1 MKLVTASQMTE
12 LEGRAIEEYGI
23 SSLLLMENAARGF
36 CDCLEQET
44 GSVKEKEIAVYC
56 GSGNNG
62 GDGFAIARHLSNRGG
77 MVTVVKGFCEEK
89 LKPDARTNFEIVKK
103 MGLPMV
109 SLCEII
115 GNRFTIV
122 VDALFGTGFHGVPEG
137 QYAEMIESMNQS
149 GAFVASVDIPSGAGS
164 TDGRVVGVC
173 VRADMTVTF
182 GLAKVGQFLYPAKEC
197 VGKLYVTD
205 ISIPAQ
211 VLQNF
216 DTPYDT
222 LDEELAS
229 VLPKREENSHKGTFG
244 KVLAFAGSPG
254 MSGACVLTTLS
265 VLKAGAGMVTAAVP
279 QSIIHVLSEQCREV
293 MTMSL
298 PTDGEQLSAEA
309 EEVLLKKMESQD
321 VLLAGCGLGSS
332 EATKEVLLS
341 VVSQC
346 KKPLVLD
353 ADGINLLAGNIHIV
367 KERTAPTVLTPHPLE
382 FSRISGHSM
391 EEIRL
396 NRVAVATNFAQE
408 YGVVLVLKGADTV
421 VAHPDGRVC
430 VCTVSNSGL
439 ATAGSGDVLS
449 GIIASLLA
457 QGASAGEAANVGVY
471 LHSRAGLLA
480 REQLGARSMLAGDV
494 LLALPEAMMALENRK
509 K

>member
-12 LEGRAIEEYGI
+12 LERKAIEKYGI

-36 CDCLEQET
+36 CDYLEQET
-44 GSVKEKEIAVYC
+44 GSVKGKKIAVFC

-62 GDGFAIARHLSNRGG
+62 GDGFAIARHLCNRGG
-77 MVTVVKGFCEEK
+77 QVTVVKCFCEDK
-89 LKPDARTNFEIVKK
+89 LKPDAKTNFETVKK

-109 SLCEII
+109 SHTEIV

-137 QYAEMIESMNQS
+137 DYADMIEAINQT

-164 TDGRVVGVC
+164 SDGRVEGAC

-182 GLAKVGQFLYPAKEC
+182 GLAKFGQFLYPTKDY
-197 VGKLYVTD
+197 VGKLFVTD
-205 ISIPAQ
+205 ISIPVQ
-211 VLQNF
+211 ELQAF
-216 DTPYDT
+216 DTPYGT

-229 VLPKREENSHKGTFG
+229 ALPERAENSHKGTFG

-254 MSGACVLTTLS
+254 MSGACVLTSLA
-265 VLKAGAGMVTAAVP
+265 VLKSGAGMVTAAVP
-279 QSIIHVLSEQCREV
+279 QSILHVLSEQCREV
-293 MTMSL
+293 MTMAL
-298 PTDGEQLSAEA
+298 PTEEEQLSEEA
-309 EEVLLKKMESQD
+309 INVLLNKMKSQD
-321 VLLAGCGLGSS
+321 VLLAGCGLGNSK
-332 EATKEVLLS
+332 ATQKVLLS

-346 KKPLVLD
+346 EKPLVLD

-391 EEIRL
+391 EHIRV
-396 NRVAVATNFAQE
+396 NRVAVATEFAQE
-408 YGVVLVLKGADTV
+408 FGVVLVLKGADTV
-421 VAHPDGRVC
+421 VAHPDGRVYI
-430 VCTVSNSGL
+430 CTTANSGL

-457 QGASAGEAANVGVY
+457 QGAPAGDAANVGVY
-471 LHSRAGLLA
+471 LHSNAGLLA
-480 REQLGARSMLAGDV
+480 REKLGARSMLAGDV
-494 LLALPEAMMALENRK
+494 LLALPEAIIALENRK
-509 K
+509 N